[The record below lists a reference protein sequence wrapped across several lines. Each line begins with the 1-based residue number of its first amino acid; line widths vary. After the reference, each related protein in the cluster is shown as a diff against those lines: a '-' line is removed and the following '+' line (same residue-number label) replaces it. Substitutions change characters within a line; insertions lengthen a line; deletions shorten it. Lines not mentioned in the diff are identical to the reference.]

1 MRNHE
6 FLRKNLVIAVGLAL
20 SAETL
25 AQSDVNVEEI
35 IVVGVPQLTLETG
48 TTDAAVNY
56 LSGSGSTTL
65 IFRYIIHRNIS
76 TVIFLIS

>member
-35 IVVGVPQLTLETG
+35 IVVGSRASLASALAKQRESDKTRT
-48 TTDAAVNY
+48 
-56 LSGSGSTTL
+56 
-65 IFRYIIHRNIS
+65 
-76 TVIFLIS
+76 

>member
-6 FLRKNLVIAVGLAL
+6 FLRKNLVIAVGLVL

-35 IVVGVPQLTLETG
+35 IVVGSRASLASALTKQRESDKISG
-48 TTDAAVNY
+48 VVDSDA
-56 LSGSGSTTL
+56 
-65 IFRYIIHRNIS
+65 I
-76 TVIFLIS
+76 